1 MMVLLLLVASLL
13 VVSCAPRATEESP
26 AGFTVV
32 GASVLD
38 GDGGAARSVNVHI
51 VGDTITAVDETEP
64 ADGVEVDVIDATGL
78 TLAPGFIDTHS
89 HGDSDLSLH
98 RDALAAVSQGI
109 TTIVGGQD
117 GGSPFPLAEFFEGLE
132 AEPAAVNIAA
142 YAGHGRLRREVMGDD
157 FRRIA
162 TEEEVE
168 AMRLILLE
176 EMKAGAL
183 GLGAG
188 LEYDPGI
195 YSETS
200 EVVALAREAAAWGG
214 RYISHIRSE
223 DRYFWDAVDEI
234 ITIGRE
240 ANLPVQISHL
250 KIAMVSEW
258 GQAGRL
264 IDKLEKA
271 RASGVNI
278 TADIYPYPYWQSTL
292 TVMFPERNFDD
303 PVAAQFAVTEVSTP
317 EGMLIPTYKPEPSY
331 AGKTL
336 AEISEIRGTEPV
348 ETLMDLIRDAEA
360 MRAAGE
366 EGVESVIA
374 TSMDERD
381 IERLMAWRHTNICTD
396 GELDGAHPRG
406 YGTYPRVLGRYVRE
420 RDALTLPDAVHK
432 STALAAEHMGFVDR
446 GRIEPGF
453 KADLVLF
460 DPDTVIDRA
469 TPEDPRAVSEG
480 IDKVWVNGVLVYAE
494 GRTTGEHPGRVLKR
508 K

>member
-1 MMVLLLLVASLL
+1 MMRLLLVLVSLL
-13 VVSCAPRATEESP
+13 VVFCAPPAKEESP
-26 AGFTVV
+26 ARFVII

-38 GDGGAARSVNVHI
+38 GDGGAARFVNVH
-51 VGDTITAVDETEP
+51 VEGDTITAVDETEP
-64 ADGVEVDVIDATGL
+64 ADGVETIDATGL

-117 GGSPFPLAEFFEGLE
+117 GGSPFPLAEFFESLD

-142 YAGHGRLRREVMGDD
+142 YAGHGQLRQEVMGDD
-157 FRRIA
+157 FRRAA

-168 AMRLILLE
+168 AMRLMLSE

-183 GLGAG
+183 GLGSG

-264 IDKLEKA
+264 IDTLEKA

-303 PVAAQFAVTEVSTP
+303 PVAAQFAVTEISTP

-331 AGKTL
+331 EGKTL
-336 AEISEIRGTEPV
+336 AEISEIRGTEPA
-348 ETLMDLIRDAEA
+348 ETLMELIRDAEA
-360 MRAAGE
+360 LRAAGE

-420 RDALTLPDAVHK
+420 RDVLTLPDAIHK
-432 STALAAEHMGFVDR
+432 STALAAEHMGFADR

-460 DPDTVIDRA
+460 DADAVIDRA
-469 TPEDPRAVSEG
+469 TPQDPRAVSEG
-480 IDKVWVNGVLVYAE
+480 IDKVWVNGVLVYTG

-508 K
+508 E